1 MSTAVAVVALVVAGL
16 MSAAA
21 TVLLVQA
28 RALRARADE
37 LEARVAAL
45 VPGPPLPPDLAATL
59 GSGQRRVLA
68 VEILNPVELAASKV
82 PAARLLGAVRPA
94 LLTKVVYDQAAKQV
108 VDQLERE
115 GVLAD
120 VQVHA
125 AR

>member
-1 MSTAVAVVALVVAGL
+1 MITAVAVVALVAAALV
-16 MSAAA
+16 SAAA
-21 TVLLVQA
+21 TLLLLQA
-28 RALRARADE
+28 RSLRARADA

-59 GSGQRRVLA
+59 GTGQRRVLA
-68 VEILNPVELAASKV
+68 VEILNPVELAASRL
-82 PAARLLGAVRPA
+82 PAARLLGALRPA
-94 LLTKVVYDQAAKQV
+94 LLSKVVYDQAAKQV
-108 VDQLERE
+108 VDQLELE

>member
-1 MSTAVAVVALVVAGL
+1 MSTAVAVVALVAAALLSVAAAGL
-16 MSAAA
+16 
-21 TVLLVQA
+21 LLQA
-28 RALRARADE
+28 RALRARAE
-37 LEARVAAL
+37 VLESRIDAL
-45 VPGPPLPPDLAATL
+45 VPGPPVPPDLAATL
-59 GSGQRRVLA
+59 GTGQRRVLA
-68 VEILNPVELAASKV
+68 VEILNPVELAASKI

-108 VDQLERE
+108 VDQLELE